1 MDTNLNLLVPHI
13 RHFCEAG
20 YIRKAERVALYNM
33 ADLYAVPHAEVD
45 ALVEQEIN
53 RVKEQMISE
62 LFRYSGQPEAALKP
76 EFKLYPESKRSFP
89 EVLDVGTLQ
98 LELNPEI
105 VVPACISVAGLAGV
119 TYVGKDLKS
128 SCDFVQNIAI
138 RLLLSI
144 PRGLAKVTLI
154 DPEYMGM
161 SFIELSGLDRGGIL
175 DVISDEKEVFPFLQ
189 RCNQF
194 SSSFSFDQLGIRFS
208 DIAAYN
214 KLNRAAAYPYH
225 IVLIA
230 GNEACFNEQSM
241 AALDRLFR
249 LAARTGYFFLF
260 ALTPDLLTEST
271 KRLLGD
277 NTCYIDD
284 SGSRATIATKDNPY
298 DLYNRACKFVPEIQ
312 VAFDDTVIA
321 EINHEF
327 DRDKYSAVVQ
337 PVSSDTPTSIQ
348 TLNLFWEEKGF
359 NTALPAADKANV
371 VFFYDK
377 KEKASAVWKT
387 MLSSL
392 DGSLTPD
399 EVKVYLFNTNCLS
412 DDRYLPILANRI
424 HSDKFVYLNGLIRHV
439 SGIIS
444 ARNDEF
450 SKVGVLNYTE
460 YREKT
465 NQAIPRIL
473 VVVDDIG
480 KVCSD
485 YDLETEEI
493 IRLLNESLEK
503 SARFGIHFVLG
514 GEYSSDC
521 LKIDFSNI
529 RYRLYSGLSSQ
540 QMMEL
545 GLSLPDTVIA
555 DIPQG
560 FRLAICDVDEDS
572 STVLELK
579 QPSTSEIGTKTRQD
593 VIIGSPIDFID
604 LPGDDYPDNYK
615 AFSIDNVA
623 LDGYVNACPVGIPRF
638 YSDRFYSLPLDGRMI
653 LVSGNDSVGER
664 SLLHSLETVSRKRS
678 LSFQVY
684 DGSARNAVGI
694 PGLRSEVLH
703 ELKQVKFVNGGVLCI
718 RKIEVAPAE
727 ISEWTS
733 LLDEADRFNM
743 TVVLFVSPGMFAQ
756 DEWEGVF
763 AKFDAKL
770 ALQEAPEDFV
780 SPVHFIVNEKLELP
794 SAPLQALY
802 ESTQSVSGMG
812 VDMFWLF
819 NF

>member
-45 ALVEQEIN
+45 TLIEEEIN
-53 RVKEQMISE
+53 RVKKQMISD

-76 EFKLYPESKRSFP
+76 EFKLYPESKRIFP

-98 LELNPEI
+98 LELNPDI

-119 TYVGKDLKS
+119 TYVGKDLKTA
-128 SCDFVQNIAI
+128 CDFVQNLAV

-194 SSSFSFDQLGIRFS
+194 ASSFSFDQLGIRFS

-230 GNEACFNEQSM
+230 GNEACFNEQSV

-249 LAARTGYFFLF
+249 IAARTGYFFLF

-271 KRLLGD
+271 KSLLCD

-327 DRDKYSAVVQ
+327 DRDKYSAVAP

-348 TLNLFWEEKGF
+348 TLSLYWEEKGF
-359 NTALPAADKANV
+359 CTALPATDNANV

-377 KEKASAVWKT
+377 KEKADTVLKT

-399 EVKVYLFNTNCLS
+399 EVKVYLFNSGSLP

-424 HSDKFVYLNGLIRHV
+424 HSDKFVYLKGLLHHV
-439 SGIIS
+439 SGILS
-444 ARNDEF
+444 TRKEEF
-450 SKVGVLNYTE
+450 AKVGVLNYTE

-465 NQAIPRIL
+465 NQVAPRIL
-473 VVVDDIG
+473 IIVDDIG

-493 IRLLNESLEK
+493 IRLLNECLEN
-503 SARFGIHFVLG
+503 GGHYGVHFVLG
-514 GEYSSDC
+514 GDYSSNC
-521 LKIDFSNI
+521 LRLNFSAI
-529 RYRLYSGLSSQ
+529 RYRSYSGLSSEQ
-540 QMMEL
+540 AMEL
-545 GLSLPDTVIA
+545 GLPISETVITNG
-555 DIPQG
+555 PQG
-560 FRLAICDVDEDS
+560 SRLAICDAEEDS
-572 STVLELK
+572 CTVLELK
-579 QPSTSEIGTKTRQD
+579 QPNAPEIGTKARQD
-593 VIIGSPIDFID
+593 ATIGTPIDFID
-604 LPGDDYPDNYK
+604 LPGEDYPDAYK
-615 AFSIDNVA
+615 AFRIDNVA
-623 LDGYVNACPVGIPRF
+623 IERYADVCPVGIPRF
-638 YSDRFYSLPLDGRMI
+638 YSDYFYSLPLTGRKI
-653 LVSGNDSVGER
+653 LVCGNDSDGER

-678 LSFQVY
+678 IPFQIF
-684 DGSARNAVGI
+684 DGSARIAVGI

-703 ELKQVKFVNGGVLCI
+703 ELKQVKFVAGGVLCI
-718 RKIEVAPAE
+718 RKIEASPVQIQAWE
-727 ISEWTS
+727 S
-733 LLDEADRFNM
+733 LMDEAERFNM
-743 TVVLFVSPGMFAQ
+743 TVILFLSPGIFAQ
-756 DEWEGVF
+756 EEWESLY
-763 AKFDAKL
+763 ARFDEKL
-770 ALQEAPEDFV
+770 ALLGAPEDFV

-794 SAPLQALY
+794 SSPLQALF
-802 ESTQSVSGMG
+802 ESPESVSGMG